1 MKKALYIFAL
11 TAALAGLALAEN
23 AVSDQTSVQRWPWD
37 GKVDIDYTLTATSNK
52 TTPVFSVKF
61 FCKPESGEPFEL
73 TNLEGEGFTGIIL
86 GDGAKRTTWDAA
98 AQLGTDVDSKNYQIG
113 VYAEDVTDEATY
125 LTLNLSTYKMTY
137 GTAGPS
143 TASGASSKYAELW
156 FRRVEAGSFVM
167 GSHNLE
173 PGRTEAYEAQHT
185 VTITK
190 SFYVGV
196 FELTEGQYDR
206 IDSGSAGTS
215 VKPKGNLIYSEWRGS
230 NYGSTWPDKSDHRVD
245 STSFFGKLRAK
256 TGYALTFDFPTEA
269 QWEMACRDK
278 GTSDRTTDGFWGSFR
293 WNNGDTFTNDSYSN
307 AGTVAWFS
315 GNAGGAIHEVGLKA
329 ASSIGTYDMHG
340 NALEYTL
347 DWWTSDLTS
356 YVLDPLGP
364 TYAQAEIYGGNKYRM
379 LRSGNYGGGG
389 SNIRAACRIRIAPD
403 SRYPQIGCRVFLV
416 P

>member
-1 MKKALYIFAL
+1 MKKALYAFAL

-37 GKVDIDYTLTATSNK
+37 GKVDIDYTLTATSGK

-73 TNLEGEGFTGIIL
+73 TNLEGEGTTGIIL

-143 TASGASSKYAELW
+143 TDSGASSKYAELW

-167 GSHNLE
+167 GSASTE
-173 PGRTEAYEAQHT
+173 TGRTANFETQHT

-190 SFYVGV
+190 TFYVGV

-206 IDSGSAGTS
+206 INSNTSGTS
-215 VKPKGNLIYSEWRGS
+215 CMPKGSITYSGYRGS
-230 NYGSTWPDKSDHRVD
+230 TYGVTWPAKTDHRVD

-256 TGYALTFDFPTEA
+256 TGYALTFDFGTDA

-278 GTSDRTTDGFWGSFR
+278 GTSDRTTDGFWGSSR
-293 WNNGDTFTNDSYSN
+293 WNNGVVFDSNYSG
-307 AGTVAWFS
+307 ASDVAWYTA
-315 GNAGGAIHEVGLKA
+315 NAGGSLHEVGLKG

-340 NALEYTL
+340 NALEYCL
-347 DWWTSDLTS
+347 DWFKADISSYTTDPVGPPSSESD
-356 YVLDPLGP
+356 
-364 TYAQAEIYGGNKYRM
+364 GGRRA
-379 LRSGNYGGGG
+379 LRSGNYGGQG
-389 SNIRAACRIRIAPD
+389 SNIRAACRIRFAPET
-403 SRYPQIGCRVFLV
+403 SNAAIGCRVFLL

>member
-1 MKKALYIFAL
+1 MKKALYMFAL

-37 GKVDIDYTLTATSNK
+37 GKVDIDYTLTATSTK

-61 FCKPESGEPFEL
+61 FCKPESGEPFEV

-143 TASGASSKYAELW
+143 PASGASSKYAELW

-167 GSHNLE
+167 GSASTE
-173 PGRTEAYEAQHT
+173 TGRNANYEIEHT

-190 SFYVGV
+190 TFYVGV

-206 IDSGSAGTS
+206 INSNTSGTS
-215 VKPKGNLIYSEWRGS
+215 CMPKGTLTYNALRGTS
-230 NYGSTWPDKSDHRVD
+230 YGATWPNKIDHRVD

-256 TGYALTFDFPTEA
+256 TGYGLTFDLPTDA

-278 GTSDRTTDGFWGSFR
+278 GTSDRTTSGFWGSSR
-293 WNNGDTFTNDSYSN
+293 WNNGVVFDSNYSG
-307 AGTVAWFS
+307 AGDVAWYTA
-315 GNAGGAIHEVGLKA
+315 NAGGSIHEVGMNG
-329 ASSIGTYDMHG
+329 ASSVGTYDMHG

-347 DWWTSDLTS
+347 DWFTENITS
-356 YVLDPLGP
+356 YTTDPVGP
-364 TYAQAEIYGGNKYRM
+364 TSSDYRV
-379 LRSGNYGGGG
+379 LRSGNFGGQG
-389 SNIRAACRIRIAPD
+389 SNIRAANRIRFSPAN
-403 SRYPQIGCRVFLV
+403 RNAAIGCRVFLL

>member
-1 MKKALYIFAL
+1 MKKALYMFAL

-37 GKVDIDYTLTATSNK
+37 GKVDIDYTLTSTSGK

-167 GSHNLE
+167 GSASTE
-173 PGRTEAYEAQHT
+173 DGRTANYETQHT

-190 SFYVGV
+190 TFYVGV
-196 FELTEGQYDR
+196 FELTQGQFDR
-206 IDSGSAGTS
+206 INSNTAGTS
-215 VKPKGNLIYSEWRGS
+215 CIPKGTLTYPDWRGS
-230 NYGSTWPDKSDHRVD
+230 SYGLTWPAKTDHRVD
-245 STSFFGKLRAK
+245 STCFFGKLRAK
-256 TGYALTFDFPTEA
+256 TGYALTFDLPTEA

-278 GTSDRTTDGFWGSFR
+278 GTSDRTTDGFWGSSR
-293 WNNGDTFTNDSYSN
+293 WNNGVVFDSSFSGIND
-307 AGTVAWFS
+307 VAWYNGNS
-315 GNAGGAIHEVGLKA
+315 GDAVHEVGMKG

-340 NALEYTL
+340 NVLEWCL
-347 DWWTSDLTS
+347 DYFAENITS
-356 YVLDPLGP
+356 YTTDPVGP
-364 TYAQAEIYGGNKYRM
+364 SSEASSRRVV
-379 LRSGNYGGGG
+379 RSGNKGG
-389 SNIRAACRIRIAPD
+389 AARLARCAWRTLCPPSQSMDAL
-403 SRYPQIGCRVFLV
+403 GCRVFLL

>member
-37 GKVDIDYTLTATSNK
+37 GKVDIDYTLTATSGK

-113 VYAEDVTDEATY
+113 VYAEDVTEEATY

-167 GSHNLE
+167 GSASTE
-173 PGRTEAYEAQHT
+173 TGRTASYETQHT

-190 SFYVGV
+190 TFYVGV

-206 IDSGSAGTS
+206 INSGSAGTS
-215 VKPKGNLIYSEWRGS
+215 CIPKGTLTYPNFRGTY
-230 NYGSTWPDKSDHRVD
+230 YGATWPNTTDHRVD

-256 TGYALTFDFPTEA
+256 TGYALTFDLPTEA

-278 GTSDRTTDGFWGSFR
+278 GTSDRTTDGFWGSSR
-293 WNNGDTFTNDSYSN
+293 WNNGVVFDSNFS
-307 AGTVAWFS
+307 GIGDVAWYKDNS
-315 GNAGGAIHEVGLKA
+315 SSAVHEVGMKG

-340 NALEYTL
+340 NVLEWCL
-347 DWWTSDLTS
+347 DYFAENITS
-356 YVLDPLGP
+356 YTTDPVGP
-364 TYAQAEIYGGNKYRM
+364 SSASDNRRVV
-379 LRSGNYGGGG
+379 RSGNKGGE
-389 SNIRAACRIRIAPD
+389 ARIARCAWRTLCPPSQSSD
-403 SRYPQIGCRVFLV
+403 TLGCRVFLL

>member
-167 GSHNLE
+167 GSASSE
-173 PGRTEAYEAQHT
+173 AGRNAGHTGNDYEYLHT
-185 VTITK
+185 VTISKT
-190 SFYVGV
+190 FYVGV

-206 IDSGSAGTS
+206 INSNTSGTS
-215 VKPKGNLIYSEWRGS
+215 CMPKDTLTYNALRGTS
-230 NYGSTWPDKSDHRVD
+230 YGATWPNKTDHRVD

-256 TGYALTFDFPTEA
+256 TGYGLTFDLPTDA

-278 GTSDRTTDGFWGSFR
+278 GTSDRTTDGFWGSSR
-293 WNNGDTFTNDSYSN
+293 WNNGVVFDSNFSG
-307 AGTVAWFS
+307 AGDVAWYK
-315 GNAGGAIHEVGLKA
+315 GNASGASHEVGLKG

-340 NALEYTL
+340 NLVEWCL
-347 DWWTSDLTS
+347 DWFTENVSS
-356 YVLDPLGP
+356 YTTDPVGP
-364 TYAQAEIYGGNKYRM
+364 TSSSYRV
-379 LRSGNYGGGG
+379 LHSGNYGGEGG
-389 SNIRAACRIRIAPD
+389 NIRSANRMRFAPTMEHAV
-403 SRYPQIGCRVFLV
+403 IGCRVFLL

>member
-1 MKKALYIFAL
+1 MKKALYMFAL

-37 GKVDIDYTLTATSNK
+37 GKVDIDYTLTSTSGK

-167 GSHNLE
+167 GSAS
-173 PGRTEAYEAQHT
+173 TEAGRNADYETQHT

-190 SFYVGV
+190 TFYVGV

-206 IDSGSAGTS
+206 INSNTSGTS
-215 VKPKGNLIYSEWRGS
+215 CMPKGGIGYTGWRGTS
-230 NYGSTWPDKSDHRVD
+230 YGTTWPDKSDHRVD

-256 TGYALTFDFPTEA
+256 TGYALTFDFPTDA

-278 GTSDRTTDGFWGSFR
+278 GTSDRTTDGFWGSSR
-293 WNNGDTFTNDSYSN
+293 WNNGVVFDSNYSG
-307 AGTVAWFS
+307 AGDVAWYS
-315 GNAGGAIHEVGLKA
+315 GNATAMHEVGLKG

-340 NALEYTL
+340 NALEFTL
-347 DWWTSDLTS
+347 DWWESDLTS

-364 TYAQAEIYGGNKYRM
+364 TYAEADVYGGNKYRII
-379 LRSGNYGGGG
+379 RSGNFGGGG
-389 SNIRAACRIRIAPD
+389 SNIRAANRIRFLQTNTHDRLA
-403 SRYPQIGCRVFLV
+403 CRVFLL

>member
-1 MKKALYIFAL
+1 MKKALYAFAL

-37 GKVDIDYTLTATSNK
+37 GKVDIDYTLTSTSGK

-167 GSHNLE
+167 GSASTE
-173 PGRTEAYEAQHT
+173 AGRTANYETQHT

-190 SFYVGV
+190 TFYVGV

-206 IDSGSAGTS
+206 INSNTSGTS
-215 VKPKGNLIYSEWRGS
+215 CMPKGNLYYADFRGS
-230 NYGSTWPDKSDHRVD
+230 TYGVTWPNKTDHRVD

-256 TGYALTFDFPTEA
+256 TGYAMTFDFGTEA

-278 GTSDRTTDGFWGSFR
+278 GTSDRTTDGFWGSSR
-293 WNNGDTFTNDSYSN
+293 WNNGVIFDSNYSG
-307 AGTVAWFS
+307 AGDVAWYTA
-315 GNAGGAIHEVGLKA
+315 NAGGSIHEVGMKG

-347 DWWTSDLTS
+347 DWFTENITS
-356 YVLDPLGP
+356 YTTDPVGP
-364 TYAQAEIYGGNKYRM
+364 TSSDYRV
-379 LRSGNYGGGG
+379 LRSGNFGGQG
-389 SNIRAACRIRIAPD
+389 SNIRAANRIRFSPAN
-403 SRYPQIGCRVFLV
+403 RNAAIGCRVFLL